1 MLKKRMLVLIAMVM
15 TISILGGTFYTYYVK
30 NDTIAHIPQKELLSG
45 LGMSEKALR
54 DKLSQLAGT
63 TVALDDYEYYYYAEI
78 KDQIFKTEGC
88 QNSVVGDIA
97 FYYVKDKGK
106 EVICVFPVTIAFHT
120 MNDLESVETIV
131 PASYVVNSNKLVMN
145 AKIKY
150 ENKTN
155 PSEVAHKTDWVIM
168 SIDL

>member
-1 MLKKRMLVLIAMVM
+1 MLKKRMFALII
-15 TISILGGTFYTYYVK
+15 TICILGGAFYTYYVR
-30 NDTIAHIPQKELLSG
+30 NDTVAHIPKDELLTG
-45 LGMSEKALR
+45 LSMSEKALN

-78 KDQIFKTEGC
+78 KDNVFKTEGY
-88 QNSVVGDIA
+88 QNTVVGDIA

-106 EVICVFPVTIAFHT
+106 EVICVFPVNITFDT
-120 MNDLESVETIV
+120 RNDQENVETIV

-150 ENKTN
+150 ENKSN
-155 PSEVAHKTDWVIM
+155 PVEVTRKTDWVIM
-168 SIDL
+168 SFDL